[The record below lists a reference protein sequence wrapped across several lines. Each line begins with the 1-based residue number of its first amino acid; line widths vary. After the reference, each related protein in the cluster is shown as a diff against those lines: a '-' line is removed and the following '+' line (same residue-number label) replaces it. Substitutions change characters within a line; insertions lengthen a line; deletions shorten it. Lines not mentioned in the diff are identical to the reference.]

1 MCRLIYTTKA
11 SRGWLRRRALLAET
25 GPILAQ
31 DGARIVELQ
40 HGFLCHKS
48 ASEAN
53 RFVQCTCCLCRG
65 FCSSSCGDS
74 LQGSHFPDSLSLQS
88 PGISHPTSRGISLR
102 GWGSVFCLGRGL
114 SFFFLR
120 AMCPQA
126 QLSCSTESWPSLVPL
141 AAGTSPEFSLL
152 DFTLLSV
159 FSRSPNLG
167 SQRQSWNC
175 SN

>member
-1 MCRLIYTTKA
+1 MYRLIYTTKA

-65 FCSSSCGDS
+65 FCSSSCADS
-74 LQGSHFPDSLSLQS
+74 LQGSHFPDSLSQQS
-88 PGISHPTSRGISLR
+88 PGISHPTSHGISRR
-102 GWGSVFCLGRGL
+102 GWGLFFLLGKGA
-114 SFFFLR
+114 FFFLLKSNLFTST
-120 AMCPQA
+120 AFLQHGVVA
-126 QLSCSTESWPSLVPL
+126 VSCTPHSRDIPRVFL
-141 AAGTSPEFSLL
+141 AGFYVAVCL
-152 DFTLLSV
+152 
-159 FSRSPNLG
+159 
-167 SQRQSWNC
+167 
-175 SN
+175 